1 MAILHNPNS
10 KHRSPLALW
19 VSKDGMKSWTYCRVL
34 VTESVDGPDGR
45 LNYPGGFISQDSSG
59 RTSPSMIIDTG
70 RSSTVPDCRPS
81 TEVRSPGADS
91 PYVVPGTPIE
101 ILYANARS

>member
-59 RTSPSMIIDTG
+59 RTSPS
-70 RSSTVPDCRPS
+70 P
-81 TEVRSPGADS
+81 EVRSPGADS

-101 ILYANARS
+101 ILYVNARS